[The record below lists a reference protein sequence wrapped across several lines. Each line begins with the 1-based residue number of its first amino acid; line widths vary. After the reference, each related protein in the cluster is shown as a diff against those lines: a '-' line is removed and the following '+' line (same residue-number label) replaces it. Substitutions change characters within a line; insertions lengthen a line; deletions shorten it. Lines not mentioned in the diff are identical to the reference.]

1 MEEDEEE
8 EEEEEEIF
16 PNFWST
22 IAGYDELW
30 VWF

>member
-1 MEEDEEE
+1 MEEDEK
-8 EEEEEEIF
+8 EEEEEIF

>member
-8 EEEEEEIF
+8 EEEIF
-16 PNFWST
+16 PHFWST

>member
-1 MEEDEEE
+1 MEEDEE

>member
-1 MEEDEEE
+1 MEEDEEEE

-22 IAGYDELW
+22 IAGYDEL
-30 VWF
+30 

>member
-1 MEEDEEE
+1 MEDDE

>member
-1 MEEDEEE
+1 MEED

-16 PNFWST
+16 PNFWLT

>member
-8 EEEEEEIF
+8 EEEEEEEIV

-22 IAGYDELW
+22 IAGYDEL
-30 VWF
+30 

>member
-8 EEEEEEIF
+8 EEEEEEEEIV

-22 IAGYDELW
+22 IAGYDEL
-30 VWF
+30 